1 MRKTDTQKKLNSLAS
16 YMQLFGDVPIR
27 CFTGEIVGASFYDDE
42 KGETR
47 PTPRLYIDMDAED
60 IPFGHH
66 RVYVIEVKS
75 TPRKDTL

>member
-1 MRKTDTQKKLNSLAS
+1 MSKTDTRQKLNSLAR

-27 CFTGEIVGASFYDDE
+27 SFTGEIVGASLYDDE
-42 KGETR
+42 KGEIR
-47 PTPRLYIDMDAED
+47 PTPRLYIDMDAD
-60 IPFGHH
+60 IPVGNH